1 MKAKKIFAVAAA
13 VSMSIFLAGCS
24 LPSPFQA
31 LDKDGMVNENP
42 VITQTPDPV
51 KPESG
56 NDGSGNDTPE
66 TPDVTEPENTAD
78 NDALIEA
85 FINGEGKAKFDHVIA
100 DEDTYY
106 SLDEMVTA
114 RGEELLNWFA
124 YDEEHTVS
132 YTVTVN
138 YAYID

>member
-1 MKAKKIFAVAAA
+1 MKKKQIFAVAAA
-13 VSMSIFLAGCS
+13 VTMSMALVGCTLS
-24 LPSPFQA
+24 TPFQIM
-31 LDKDGMVNENP
+31 DGDGMINEDPTAN
-42 VITQTPDPV
+42 QTPDPV
-51 KPESG
+51 KPGGGEDDGG
-56 NDGSGNDTPE
+56 NTNN
-66 TPDVTEPENTAD
+66 PDINVPANTVD
-78 NDALIEA
+78 NGAIIDS
-85 FINGEGKAKFDHVIA
+85 FINGETKAKFDHVIA